1 MSKRIFDIIPPGEI
15 ENTQN
20 EFEGDFDLNK
30 TKIKEIPNN
39 FTKKNKKFPQAI
51 RWISLVIVIG
61 IIGFAILIPAKAEV
75 KIFPKTEDVQIS
87 EIIIVDSS
95 IQELILEN
103 KIIPGKVF
111 LDIKSFSDTYNS
123 TGNDETS
130 KKATATI
137 RVYNKYSSAEPLT
150 LKSGTHFLSNPKG
163 LSYHSL
169 APINIPAPK
178 ISGSKIEPGYV
189 DIKIEADE
197 SGEEYNISSATFS
210 VPKLNGT
217 PYYSTTWAETQTAI
231 SGGSSSS
238 VKIVLEKDI
247 DLAKES
253 FETKYFTE
261 ALNLFKNTIPSDYEI
276 FDENVSQELNNLNVS
291 AKENDIATSFE
302 VKGDVTTSAL
312 SYKNTDLKS
321 LGEQLILISTDSA
334 VKQIVPNSIFCKI
347 ENSKQDFKNNKLELS
362 VTCTAKTYW
371 LPDNDFLYQTL
382 SGKNKDS
389 SASLLK
395 SLSDV
400 KNAEV
405 KIWPFW
411 KNNMPIESKNI
422 DIKLSF
428 E

>member
-137 RVYNKYSSAEPLT
+137 RVYNKYSSAEL
-150 LKSGTHFLSNPKG
+150 FL
-163 LSYHSL
+163 
-169 APINIPAPK
+169 I
-178 ISGSKIEPGYV
+178 
-189 DIKIEADE
+189 
-197 SGEEYNISSATFS
+197 
-210 VPKLNGT
+210 
-217 PYYSTTWAETQTAI
+217 Q
-231 SGGSSSS
+231 
-238 VKIVLEKDI
+238 
-247 DLAKES
+247 
-253 FETKYFTE
+253 
-261 ALNLFKNTIPSDYEI
+261 
-276 FDENVSQELNNLNVS
+276 
-291 AKENDIATSFE
+291 
-302 VKGDVTTSAL
+302 
-312 SYKNTDLKS
+312 
-321 LGEQLILISTDSA
+321 
-334 VKQIVPNSIFCKI
+334 
-347 ENSKQDFKNNKLELS
+347 
-362 VTCTAKTYW
+362 
-371 LPDNDFLYQTL
+371 
-382 SGKNKDS
+382 KDS
-389 SASLLK
+389 PIILWLL
-395 SLSDV
+395 
-400 KNAEV
+400 
-405 KIWPFW
+405 
-411 KNNMPIESKNI
+411 
-422 DIKLSF
+422 
-428 E
+428 